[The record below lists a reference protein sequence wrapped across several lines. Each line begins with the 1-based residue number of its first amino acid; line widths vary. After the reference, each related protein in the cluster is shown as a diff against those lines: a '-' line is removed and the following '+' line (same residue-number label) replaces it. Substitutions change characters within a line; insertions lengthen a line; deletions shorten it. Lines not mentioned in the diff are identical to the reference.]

1 MLSVIV
7 PTYNERDNIRALL
20 ARTLAAFGKLEGP
33 AELLVVDDDS
43 PDGTAEEA
51 LAAAKDLGAADRV
64 RVVVRT
70 EDRGLAR
77 AVMAGFGEAR
87 GEVLAVMDADL
98 SHPPE
103 LLPGLFAPIHHGEAE
118 LTVASRRVPGG
129 GVENWPL
136 RRRFAS
142 WFAGALARPLVPVR
156 DTTSGY
162 FMVKRECIEGV
173 EFRPLG
179 YKIGLEVFARAK
191 CASVKEVPFT
201 FTDRRAGA
209 SKLTGWV
216 CLAYLVQ
223 LAGLYRAC
231 FPRLV
236 GYVMFSLVG
245 SLGMMV
251 DAAIF
256 SIAYWYAGL
265 AALGAESGSFLAQTC
280 SFLVAATFN
289 FALNRAWTFRERG
302 ARARLGVF
310 VLVCT
315 GGYLLRTPVIWA
327 LVRVGAPE
335 LAALFAGIFLASFWN
350 FLASRRW
357 AFPEGGTAKTPRPS
371 EAPRKAGLGDVGSL
385 GVLAGPA
392 APGRAELRA
401 HVAAVALVL
410 GLGVFR
416 LVYANLLGLASDEA
430 YYWEWSRNLDWGY
443 HDHPP
448 MIAYVIAAGTRL
460 AGVTALGV
468 RLGVVLLWTGTL
480 WLVYWLAAGYAR
492 RAGDSKASNEAPS
505 RAGLWAAGVLAA
517 APMFAV
523 GGIFATPDV
532 PFIFFW
538 TATVALTLRALR
550 RPQVSTWLATGVVL
564 GLGMLS
570 KYPMVLLPVALLAA
584 LFASRTGRRA
594 LRTPGPYLAAGL
606 GAAICVPLLVWQVKS
621 GFASVLFQWR
631 HGTGGGGASV
641 AGSLKT
647 FGEFVG
653 GQFGA
658 VTPILF
664 VLIMWALGKG
674 VVRLARR
681 WRGREDVPQ
690 PDDATLPCLV
700 FPAAAVLLVFGAASF
715 VADSEVNWPAAAY
728 PTLCVL
734 LGVDLARWALSTRAR
749 KALAYSGLVL
759 GAVLSAYVHVE
770 AVCPIFPYKGAPFDK
785 VPDRRPLARWA
796 EEKIGSRGPE
806 GRAAPVLASSYQ
818 LASVLAFHLP
828 GHPRTDAP
836 FERGSGAQYVAWRAG
851 RALPG
856 GTRAWYF
863 TRTKNDFGMERLF
876 EEYELVDKFS
886 DRRLGVEIEHY
897 RAFYG
902 TVKEGYAEDVPQ

>member
-7 PTYNERDNIRALL
+7 PTYKERDNIRALVE
-20 ARTLAAFGKLEGP
+20 RTLAAFERLREP
-33 AELLVVDDDS
+33 AEIVIVDDDS
-43 PDGTAEEA
+43 PDGTAGEA
-51 LAAAKDLGAADRV
+51 RAAAKDLGASERV

-77 AVMAGFGEAR
+77 AVMAGFREAR
-87 GEVLAVMDADL
+87 GDVLAVMDADL

-103 LLPGLFAPIHHGEAE
+103 LLPRLLMPIREGGAE

-129 GVENWPL
+129 GVENWPVT
-136 RRRFAS
+136 RRFAS
-142 WFAGALARPLVPVR
+142 WFAGMLARPLVPVR

-173 EFRPLG
+173 ELRPLG

-216 CLAYLVQ
+216 CFAYLVQ

-256 SIAYWYAGL
+256 SLAYWYVGL
-265 AALGAESGSFLAQTC
+265 AALGAESGSFLAQTG

-289 FALNRAWTFRERG
+289 FVLNRAWTFRERG

-327 LVRVGAPE
+327 LVRFGAPE

-357 AFPEGGTAKTPRPS
+357 AFPEG
-371 EAPRKAGLGDVGSL
+371 E
-385 GVLAGPA
+385 PA
-392 APGRAELRA
+392 AAAPVEARATGRREVRA
-401 HVAAVALVL
+401 HLAAVALVL

-416 LVYANLLGLASDEA
+416 LVYANLVGLASDEA

-480 WLVYWLAAGYAR
+480 WLVYGLAAGYAA
-492 RAGDSKASNEAPS
+492 RAGGSSGEAHNNAHDKAPS
-505 RAGLWAAGVLAA
+505 RAGLWAAGVLAS

-523 GGIFATPDV
+523 GGVFATPDV

-594 LRTPGPYLAAGL
+594 LRTPGPYLAAGV
-606 GAAICVPLLVWQVKS
+606 GAAICVPLLVWQVRS

-631 HGTGGGGASV
+631 HGTGGGVSLV
-641 AGSLKT
+641 GSLKT

-653 GQFGA
+653 GQIGA

-664 VLIMWALGKG
+664 GFLVWALGRG
-674 VVRLARR
+674 VARLVRR
-681 WRGREDVPQ
+681 WRGREAVPR
-690 PDDATLPCLV
+690 PDDAALPVLV

-715 VADSEVNWPAAAY
+715 GAESEVNWPAAAY

-734 LGVDLARWALSTRAR
+734 VGVDLARWALSPRAR
-749 KALAYSGLVL
+749 KALAYSGVVFA
-759 GAVLSAYVHVE
+759 AVLSAYVHVE
-770 AVCPIFPYKGAPFDK
+770 AVCPMYPYRGAPFDK
-785 VPDRRPLARWA
+785 APDRTALARWA
-796 EEKIGSRGPE
+796 EATIGSRGPE

-818 LASVLAFHLP
+818 LASLLAFHLP

-851 RALPG
+851 RKLPG
-856 GTRAWYF
+856 GARAWYF
-863 TRTKNDFGMERLF
+863 TRTKNDSGARLLF
-876 EEYELVDKFS
+876 EEYELVAELS

-897 RAFYG
+897 SAFYG
-902 TVKEGYAEDVPQ
+902 RVREGYAEGVPR